1 MTRLKILERV
11 LEQDNLQFLKIFL
24 EITIFYLS
32 VDCNNLC

>member
-32 VDCNNLC
+32 IDCYNFC